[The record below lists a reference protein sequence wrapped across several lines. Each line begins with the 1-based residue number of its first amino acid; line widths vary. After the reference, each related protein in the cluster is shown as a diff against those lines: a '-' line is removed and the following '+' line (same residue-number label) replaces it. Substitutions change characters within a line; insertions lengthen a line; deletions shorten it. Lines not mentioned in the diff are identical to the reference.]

1 MKSAL
6 EPIVHSLHAFFAW
19 WFGELAAVVPSRLRR
34 LVLGTSQKLVLE
46 FALEEVVV
54 GAETAGDYRELGRI
68 DTSLYEPARRRGAMA
83 KLVRK
88 IGRGRTN
95 VTIRLPQDKILQKS
109 IRLPLATEENL
120 REVLGFEMDRHTPFK
135 SGDVFY
141 DHRLIARDDEAQQ
154 IVVELAVAPRALV
167 DSVIG
172 KTREFDLNPLS
183 VEIAGDEARGDNVF
197 NLLPLEQD
205 NSGKGRGGS
214 RLTFVLGLLALL
226 LGALAVYIPIDRE
239 RREAEHLLDR
249 VEGARAEAERAARLR
264 VEINEMIEAGEFLVN
279 KKRRTPA
286 AIDLLD
292 ELTRLFPD
300 DTWLLKF
307 QQQGPNITVTGYSAR
322 ASDLVGIIEQS
333 PYFQDAEFRSIVAQ
347 DVNVGL
353 ERFQIS
359 AHVEQESV
367 P

>member
-6 EPIVHSLHAFFAW
+6 EPIANSLRAFFAW

-34 LVLGTSQKLVLE
+34 LVTGTSQKLVLE
-46 FALEEVVV
+46 FVAEEVVV
-54 GAETAGDYRELGRI
+54 GSDTAGDYRELGRI
-68 DTSLYEPARRRGAMA
+68 DTSLREPAPRRGAMA
-83 KLVRK
+83 TLTRTL
-88 IGRGRTN
+88 GRGRTN
-95 VTIRLPQDKILQKS
+95 ATIRLPQDKILQKS
-109 IRLPLATEENL
+109 VRLPLATEENL

-135 SGDVFY
+135 SGEVFY

-154 IVVELAVAPRALV
+154 IVVELAVAPRAVVESAL
-167 DSVIG
+167 G
-172 KTREFDLNPLS
+172 ETRAFGLDPVA
-183 VEIAGDEARGDNVF
+183 VEIAGDDASGDNAF

-205 NSGKGRGGS
+205 DGRGGNGG
-214 RLTFVLGLLALL
+214 RLTIVLGLLALL

-239 RREAEHLLDR
+239 RREAELLLDR
-249 VEGARAEAERAARLR
+249 VATAGAEAELAARLR
-264 VEINEMIEAGEFLVN
+264 DEINETIKVGGFLVD
-279 KKRRTPA
+279 KKSQAPA
-286 AIDLLD
+286 VIELLD

-300 DTWLLKF
+300 DTWLLQF
-307 QQQGPNITVTGYSAR
+307 QLRDSNITVAGYSDR
-322 ASDLVGIIEQS
+322 ASDLVGVIEQS

-359 AHVEQESV
+359 AHVERESA